1 MSRRLLSS
9 AGAFVAAGVAV
20 ATLLAAPAG
29 PRPVPPVRSTNAT
42 TPSSNG
48 CPPAFADLRSRG
60 HAEAARRETT
70 LTTLSSALT
79 GAQDPWGVNSGLLS
93 TLANAK
99 SNLVALDQRIQSSCY
114 PTREGLRAD
123 VATIFAGYRVYWLR
137 VPQSRIVEEAD
148 HLGVARGKLA
158 SVAQTLTGLVG
169 GNAQAQADLTA
180 MDHALASFDSTLG
193 TVPNLT
199 SHVAA
204 VPGLVPAQDM
214 SGNVAA
220 MQAARADLKT
230 ARQALGQAAT
240 DAKKVVADLK
250 H

>member
-29 PRPVPPVRSTNAT
+29 ARPVPPVRSTNAT

-79 GAQDPWGVNSGLLS
+79 GAQDPWG
-93 TLANAK
+93 
-99 SNLVALDQRIQSSCY
+99 
-114 PTREGLRAD
+114 
-123 VATIFAGYRVYWLR
+123 VYWLR